1 MDEENGSSP
10 PQASTHDSEGNN
22 EPDDLHVDRNLPKYL
37 TEPLQKDDHT
47 ECLTDVAEDEQE
59 TRLGY
64 DSNEDADELND
75 IDDAMK
81 TARIFRLMSIT
92 EHESNEDIEVSDKNS
107 VEFETKLS
115 KNILPKDIKTVYQM
129 IGLICLH
136 Q

>member
-37 TEPLQKDDHT
+37 TDPLRKDDHT

-59 TRLGY
+59 TGLGD
-64 DSNEDADELND
+64 DSNEDANKLNA
-75 IDDAMK
+75 IDDEIQTTRM
-81 TARIFRLMSIT
+81 FRLMIIT

-115 KNILPKDIKTVYQM
+115 KNILPKYKDSLYTS
-129 IGLICLH
+129 
-136 Q
+136 